1 MIMRINI
8 ELNDELV
15 EEAFSYAGV
24 KTKNALIRKALQEF
38 VERRKRLDVREL
50 RGRVRIRPDYDHTK
64 Q

>member
-1 MIMRINI
+1 MRINI